1 VRKQD
6 IPYALIKALKY
17 ATNNTKAKL
26 DELLGPDDV
35 IKVRMKTIDLSRE
48 IAEFSMLK
56 PERERGDSDDPEA
69 DDGRNAAVIND
80 HLPFQKQ
87 RYIEEFN
94 DTFDVDPFEVGVRD
108 VIHIGTEG
116 DKDGETAFIEGYSTV
131 EDETPKNHAVFSSG
145 MTNSASSSSGSSG
158 GERGIRRNTVAA
170 ARRRLLAKRTS
181 VIEREIDPAI
191 LDGLLE
197 LTANAPSF
205 KRDEINPDSPFY
217 EREEN
222 LIDNRLYKPLELLLW
237 WRGKEWSS
245 PYPKRKPM
253 YNEED
258 FDPSTPDEVKQLYKD
273 IPWITEKS
281 SYIHHGWARLLELA
295 NRDEKE
301 EDVMARRRLAV
312 QRKLDEA
319 NEDYEDFQDEV
330 NDYFNDGD
338 ISREVSNENG
348 TELGVYF
355 DFDQMPEEF
364 KNCDWYRRY
373 ENSFQKRKI
382 RDPSKVI
389 IEELNHYFLVE
400 EEEEEPPINATE
412 LAAIAVKSLKKVSMT
427 SRQRRRH
434 AEKLAKMQL
443 RKQKKK
449 SIAAEKAKGPP
460 TEEVTTSEK
469 ATPTKSGKKSKK

>member
-6 IPYALIKALKY
+6 IPYDLIKALKY

-26 DELLGPDDV
+26 DQLLGPNDV

-56 PERERGDSDDPEA
+56 PEPYDDNP
-69 DDGRNAAVIND
+69 GAVIND
-80 HLPFQKQ
+80 HLHFQKQ

-94 DTFDVDPFEVGVRD
+94 DTFDVDPFEEGVRD
-108 VIHIGTEG
+108 VIYIGDDG
-116 DKDGETAFIEGYSTV
+116 DKDGEAAFTEGYSTV
-131 EDETPKNHAVFSSG
+131 EDETPKDRAAIPSSI
-145 MTNSASSSSGSSG
+145 SGSGSGSG
-158 GERGIRRNTVAA
+158 GDRRRGTVSA

-181 VIEREIDPAI
+181 AIEREIDPAI
-191 LDGLLE
+191 LDDLLE
-197 LTANAPSF
+197 LTANAPPYR
-205 KRDEINPDSPFY
+205 RDEMNPDSPFD

-222 LIDNRLYKPLELLLW
+222 LYDNRIYKPLELLLW

-245 PYPKRKPM
+245 PYPKPKPM

-295 NRDEKE
+295 NRDENE
-301 EDVMARRRLAV
+301 EDVVARKRLAI

-330 NDYFNDGD
+330 NEYFNDGD
-338 ISREVSNENG
+338 ISREVSNENF
-348 TELGVYF
+348 TTLGVYF

-389 IEELNHYFLVE
+389 IEELNHYVME
-400 EEEEEPPINATE
+400 EAEEPPINATE
-412 LAAIAVKSLKKVSMT
+412 LAAIAVKSPKKISMT

-434 AEKLAKMQL
+434 TEKLAKMQA

-460 TEEVTTSEK
+460 TEEVTYSEK
-469 ATPTKSGKKSKK
+469 ATPTKTGKKKK